1 MLSQLR
7 CFLPKSVSLYRP
19 QQLYAKAPSNTAN
32 DLVEAASSWRGPSV
46 LLVSA
51 STPYRLNTVHLKALK
66 DSRVDTETSIFGVFI
81 SQPWQTAPGTCF
93 VSTGSLLCQ
102 LAPMHEVFPA
112 AEHGKNGKK
121 HAVFTQARDL
131 VFGEA
136 FGGRLSLDHELAKGN
151 FTREL
156 SEQRSYEDNSGLG
169 QSLQSEIELSITS
182 LEVWGL
188 K

>member
-1 MLSQLR
+1 M
-7 CFLPKSVSLYRP
+7 
-19 QQLYAKAPSNTAN
+19 
-32 DLVEAASSWRGPSV
+32 
-46 LLVSA
+46 
-51 STPYRLNTVHLKALK
+51 
-66 DSRVDTETSIFGVFI
+66 DTETSVFGVFI

-102 LAPMHEVFPA
+102 LAPIHEVFPA
-112 AEHGKNGKK
+112 AEHGKK
-121 HAVFTQARDL
+121 HAVFTQARGL

-151 FTREL
+151 FTRVIPK
-156 SEQRSYEDNSGLG
+156 QRSYKYNSGLG
-169 QSLQSEIELSITS
+169 QSLHSEIELSITS

>member
-1 MLSQLR
+1 MTLPMLSQLR

-32 DLVEAASSWRGPSV
+32 DLVEAASSWQGPSV

-66 DSRVDTETSIFGVFI
+66 DSRVDTETSVFGVFI

-102 LAPMHEVFPA
+102 LAPIHEVFPA
-112 AEHGKNGKK
+112 AEHGKKMQCLHKRGILCLERRLGEGFPLIMSWQKATSLVSSRSRGAMNTTLGWDK
-121 HAVFTQARDL
+121 VFSL
-131 VFGEA
+131 
-136 FGGRLSLDHELAKGN
+136 RLS
-151 FTREL
+151 FP
-156 SEQRSYEDNSGLG
+156 
-169 QSLQSEIELSITS
+169 SLP
-182 LEVWGL
+182 WRFGA
-188 K
+188 